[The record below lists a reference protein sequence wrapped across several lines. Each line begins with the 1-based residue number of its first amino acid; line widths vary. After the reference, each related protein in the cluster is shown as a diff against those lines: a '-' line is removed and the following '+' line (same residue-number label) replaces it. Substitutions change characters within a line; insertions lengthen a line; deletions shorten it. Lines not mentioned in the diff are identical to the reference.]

1 MKLVISLYL
10 IIALIMSSFLW
21 YYDTQQNSISY
32 LLGTLIMLANLCA
45 LTVMWKLV
53 FSKKLI
59 ALSTSI
65 IVIKYAILGFLIY
78 FIFSKPVFGFEVS
91 VVWFCLGIFSLIF
104 PALIKSVIFKD
115 KEQSEA

>member
-10 IIALIMSSFLW
+10 IFALIVGSFLW
-21 YYDTQQNSISY
+21 HYDTQQNSVSY
-32 LLGTLIMLANLCA
+32 LLGTLIMLANLSA
-45 LTVMWKLV
+45 LTVIWKLV
-53 FSKKLI
+53 FNKKLI

-65 IVIKYAILGFLIY
+65 IVIKYAILAFLIY
-78 FIFSKPVFGFEVS
+78 FIFSKPIFGFEVS